1 MPTQPDA
8 KPARPKLCPICRK
21 PEAAATAPF
30 CSAHCAQVDLGRW
43 FSEGY
48 IVPGQD
54 GEALADED
62 SLDARSAGR
71 GTEARE

>member
-1 MPTQPDA
+1 MPIPAETRPARA
-8 KPARPKLCPICRK
+8 KPCPICRK

-30 CSAHCAQVDLGRW
+30 CSAHCAQIDLGRW